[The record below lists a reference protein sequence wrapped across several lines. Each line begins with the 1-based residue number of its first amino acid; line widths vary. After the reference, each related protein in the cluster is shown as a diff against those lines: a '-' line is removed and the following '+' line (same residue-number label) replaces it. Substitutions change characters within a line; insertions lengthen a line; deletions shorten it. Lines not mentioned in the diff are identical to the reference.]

1 MEYEKKKV
9 VDVNKK
15 FVSDDFFNKKLN
27 SKSETGKTKFNGK
40 LELEDC

>member
-9 VDVNKK
+9 VDINKK
-15 FVSDDFFNKKLN
+15 FVSDDFFEKKLN
-27 SKSETGKTKFNGK
+27 GKDMVGKTKFNGK